1 LKTSTNESVKTNNS
15 TATEVPLTSAVIPKS
30 PTN

>member
-1 LKTSTNESVKTNNS
+1 VKTSSPESVKTNNP
-15 TATEVPLTSAVIPKS
+15 TAAEVPLTSAVIPKS